1 MKIIK
6 CLSEKIEDELQDA
19 EEYIEDAIKWKAE
32 VPDAAEL
39 FYQLSLEEMG
49 HMERLHKK
57 VAEKIAEYKN
67 THGEPPPEM
76 MTLYDYLHKQHMN
89 KAMKIR
95 VMQGMYK
102 EA

>member
-1 MKIIK
+1 MKIIE
-6 CLSEKIEDELQDA
+6 CLSGKIEDELQDA
-19 EEYIEDAIKWKAE
+19 EEYIEDAMKWKAE
-32 VPDAAEL
+32 VPDVAEL

-67 THGEPPPEM
+67 THGDPPQEM

>member
-6 CLSEKIEDELQDA
+6 CLSEKIEDELNDA

-32 VPDAAEL
+32 VPDTAEL

-67 THGEPPPEM
+67 TNGDPPPGM
-76 MTLYDYLHKQHMN
+76 MTLYDYLHRQHMN

>member
-1 MKIIK
+1 MKIIE
-6 CLSEKIEDELQDA
+6 CLSGKIEDELHDA
-19 EEYIEDAIKWKAE
+19 EEYIEDAIKWRAE
-32 VPDAAEL
+32 MPDVAEL

-67 THGEPPPEM
+67 THGEPPKDM
-76 MTLYDYLHKQHMN
+76 LALYDYLHKQHIN
-89 KAMKIR
+89 EAMKIR